1 MMTRATAD
9 NDDWQAR
16 ARASLRNQR
25 AAWLG
30 TITTGAVSGG
40 LLGLGLNLHDDIA
53 RLVVFS
59 AGLVA
64 LVGCLLWGT
73 VIYMR
78 VIDEQER
85 DANLWSCYVGMVV
98 YLALYVVKLV
108 GTELALHLPI
118 TESGIFITTMIVVLA
133 VFVWRRFS

>member
-1 MMTRATAD
+1 MSKTVSDT
-9 NDDWQAR
+9 NWQAS

-30 TITTGAVSGG
+30 TIAMGVVSGILMG
-40 LLGLGLNLHDDIA
+40 IGMNIAEGSARTFLLGG
-53 RLVVFS
+53 
-59 AGLVA
+59 GLVA
-64 LVGCLLWGT
+64 MVACLFWGT

-98 YLALYVVKLV
+98 YLALFAAKFI
-108 GTELALHLPI
+108 GEKLALNLPI
-118 TESGIFITTMIVVLA
+118 TDTGIFTATMAIVLP
-133 VFVWRRFS
+133 VFVWRRFT